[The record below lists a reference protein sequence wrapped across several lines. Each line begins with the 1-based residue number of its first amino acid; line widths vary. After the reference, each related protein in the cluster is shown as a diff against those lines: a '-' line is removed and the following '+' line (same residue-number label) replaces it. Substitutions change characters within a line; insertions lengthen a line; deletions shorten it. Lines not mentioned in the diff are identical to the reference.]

1 MKLDSYR
8 RIDLTCRVS
17 LILQGSTGV
26 STPTLHNGLIPLQL
40 SQILLTKS
48 RISQNLLKPY

>member
-8 RIDLTCRVS
+8 AVDLTCQVW
-17 LILQGSTGV
+17 LILQGGTRV
-26 STPTLHNGLIPLQL
+26 SAPTVRNRLIPLQL
-40 SQILLTKS
+40 SRISLTKS